1 VLAAL
6 KKHWKE
12 LSREEPGERFQ
23 NRHQRNHRKGR
34 SSHRALKLGAG
45 IVLLVAG
52 LILLLIPGPGSVLIL
67 VGGALL
73 AEESLVVARTL
84 DRLEVQVRK
93 LADWA
98 IDHWKKAPAPVK
110 ALLILLALALAAGAA
125 WLAYSYFLA

>member
-1 VLAAL
+1 
-6 KKHWKE
+6 
-12 LSREEPGERFQ
+12 
-23 NRHQRNHRKGR
+23 
-34 SSHRALKLGAG
+34 
-45 IVLLVAG
+45 
-52 LILLLIPGPGSVLIL
+52 